1 LGILKRQKGINI
13 INTIPIL
20 NDAIRIG
27 GTESINANLV
37 IGKALPYAKAI
48 NNKINKCFKGNLLSN

>member
-1 LGILKRQKGINI
+1 MPIRGMEDIFFEVILKRQKGINK

-27 GTESINANLV
+27 GRV
-37 IGKALPYAKAI
+37 V
-48 NNKINKCFKGNLLSN
+48 